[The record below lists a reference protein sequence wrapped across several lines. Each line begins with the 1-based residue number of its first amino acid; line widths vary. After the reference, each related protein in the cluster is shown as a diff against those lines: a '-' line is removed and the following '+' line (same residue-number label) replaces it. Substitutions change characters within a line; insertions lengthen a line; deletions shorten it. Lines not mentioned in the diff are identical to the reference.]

1 MMAMELSPL
10 QLKQLIFTRLHV
22 EAAAGLDQ
30 VEAFWAPTFD
40 FTGVTLKVDVSLSTP
55 ESAPADEAPLF
66 MLAVHLSIP
75 NEPGSSVIAPYA
87 IDMAAQ
93 AWFEL
98 DPAFASEKR
107 EELVRINGV
116 SLVLGAMREMVQQ
129 MTARSA
135 FGPML
140 LPTLRFLPER

>member
-22 EAAAGLDQ
+22 ETAAGLDQ
-30 VEAFWAPTFD
+30 VEALWAPTFD

-55 ESAPADEAPLF
+55 EAASPDEPALF
-66 MLAVHLSIP
+66 MLTVHLSIP
-75 NEPGSSVIAPYA
+75 NEPGIGTIAPYA

-98 DPAFASEKR
+98 DPDFASEKR
-107 EELVRINGV
+107 EELVYINGA

>member
-1 MMAMELSPL
+1 MAMELSPL

-22 EAAAGLDQ
+22 ETAAALDQ
-30 VEAFWAPTFD
+30 VETLWAPTFD
-40 FTGVTLKVDVSLSTP
+40 FTGVTIKVDVSLSTP
-55 ESAPADEAPLF
+55 EAASPDQSALF
-66 MLAVHLSIP
+66 MLTVHLNIP
-75 NEPGSSVIAPYA
+75 NEPGNGNIAPYT

-98 DPAFASEKR
+98 APAFASEKR
-107 EELVRINGV
+107 EELVSINGA
-116 SLVLGAMREMVQQ
+116 SLVVGAMREMVQQ